1 MTFRIEILAQ
11 EQEHFFYSQNLK
23 LKILI
28 FELKLMAETKDKKT
42 EVPPVNFLCD
52 EGKVPEKKSDEF
64 YDF

>member
-1 MTFRIEILAQ
+1 
-11 EQEHFFYSQNLK
+11 
-23 LKILI
+23 
-28 FELKLMAETKDKKT
+28 MAETKDKKT